1 MMEIQNMKKVGEHI
15 RPPLATEPMSVLEY
29 PHIPI
34 KQRNIVMEKKK
45 NMTGTGFMPRKTKS
59 MVNSAVAMKE

>member
-1 MMEIQNMKKVGEHI
+1 M
-15 RPPLATEPMSVLEY
+15 RPPLTTEPITVIEH

-59 MVNSAVAMKE
+59 MINSAVAMKE